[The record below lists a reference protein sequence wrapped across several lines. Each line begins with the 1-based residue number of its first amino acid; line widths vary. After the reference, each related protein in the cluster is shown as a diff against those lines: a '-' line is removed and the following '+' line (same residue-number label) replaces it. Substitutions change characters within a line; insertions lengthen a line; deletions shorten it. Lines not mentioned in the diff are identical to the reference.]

1 MENES
6 RKFVYTAEQIARLE
20 RSLSPERLAP
30 YVTLAG
36 NNRVAA
42 IRLYERNTALSE
54 SLYGLLQGL
63 EVAVRNAM
71 HETLKTALGRADW
84 YDHVPL
90 YHLQSTLNHAKQKLT
105 ENGKAHDPGRM
116 VAELSFGFWTSL
128 TGPKFA
134 AGLWN
139 PYLHRAFAHKKLR
152 RKEAHPRLDRIR
164 KLRNR
169 VAHHEPILNR
179 NLQRDFVDILDT
191 IDWICPD
198 TRLWVEETSS
208 FLERF
213 NR

>member
-1 MENES
+1 MASQS
-6 RKFVYTAEQIARLE
+6 RQFVYSPEQIARLE

-36 NNRVAA
+36 GDKVAA

-71 HETLKTALGRADW
+71 HETLKTALGHADW
-84 YDHVPL
+84 YDHAPL
-90 YHLQSTLNHAKQKLT
+90 YHLQGMLNQARQKLT
-105 ENGKAHDPGRM
+105 DDRKAHDPGRM

-134 AGLWN
+134 AVLWN
-139 PYLHRAFAHKKLR
+139 PCLHKAFPHKRLR
-152 RKEAHPRLDRIR
+152 RKEAHKRLDRIR

-208 FLERF
+208 FRERF
-213 NR
+213 DR